1 MEESMKIILTS
12 PPEIIRKNSGQELW
26 HTSFQLYISPQDTTE
41 NDIAAILELCG
52 TTGEPMP
59 VDTENNSFVR
69 DNSVIVATINVK
81 PESDRVFNL
90 EFSGVRSSGKI
101 IRSGPVT
108 TSIDNNN
115 SKIKSAAFYVP
126 SEQLDGFLPKPGE
139 PAEWAGE
146 GFYCDTVK
154 VIQNNKF
161 DAKVIIS
168 AREIITPKIITFTDA
183 ETHTGY
189 DTLGIRRSDLKWK
202 SIWSVPAGMISEFL
216 PQCGDDASEW
226 AGQQSFISNI
236 KAEKKSDAEYLVTL
250 EADSIFNS
258 FPVGSLDDRS
268 NLKSRVDIE
277 AVYSDFYISPAE
289 AGYCMLDDGSMTVY
303 NFWSPDQC
311 PIVTSNRISYY
322 NRPLKTMLV
331 AETRYY
337 RGSTGEHLN
346 LIAEW
351 NDNNPIFSGK
361 VGKYD
366 AKWLKQDIK
375 AENITD
381 NQGDVW
387 TRIERIYRHPP
398 AGLQWNPKYWMW
410 R

>member
-1 MEESMKIILTS
+1 MKIILTS

-41 NDIAAILELCG
+41 NDITAILELCG

-108 TSIDNNN
+108 TSIDTNN

-236 KAEKKSDAEYLVTL
+236 KAEKNRTQNTSSPSRPTAFSTL
-250 EADSIFNS
+250 SPSA
-258 FPVGSLDDRS
+258 LWT
-268 NLKSRVDIE
+268 IE
-277 AVYSDFYISPAE
+277 A
-289 AGYCMLDDGSMTVY
+289 T
-303 NFWSPDQC
+303 
-311 PIVTSNRISYY
+311 
-322 NRPLKTMLV
+322 
-331 AETRYY
+331 
-337 RGSTGEHLN
+337 
-346 LIAEW
+346 
-351 NDNNPIFSGK
+351 
-361 VGKYD
+361 
-366 AKWLKQDIK
+366 
-375 AENITD
+375 
-381 NQGDVW
+381 
-387 TRIERIYRHPP
+387 
-398 AGLQWNPKYWMW
+398 
-410 R
+410 

>member
-1 MEESMKIILTS
+1 M
-12 PPEIIRKNSGQELW
+12 
-26 HTSFQLYISPQDTTE
+26 
-41 NDIAAILELCG
+41 
-52 TTGEPMP
+52 
-59 VDTENNSFVR
+59 
-69 DNSVIVATINVK
+69 
-81 PESDRVFNL
+81 
-90 EFSGVRSSGKI
+90 
-101 IRSGPVT
+101 
-108 TSIDNNN
+108 
-115 SKIKSAAFYVP
+115 
-126 SEQLDGFLPKPGE
+126 DGFLPKPGE

-226 AGQQSFISNI
+226 PGQQSFITKNH
-236 KAEKKSDAEYLVTL
+236 AEKKSDSEYLVTL

-258 FPVGSLDDRS
+258 FPIGSLDDRS

-311 PIVTSNRISYY
+311 PIVTYNRI
-322 NRPLKTMLV
+322 
-331 AETRYY
+331 
-337 RGSTGEHLN
+337 
-346 LIAEW
+346 
-351 NDNNPIFSGK
+351 
-361 VGKYD
+361 
-366 AKWLKQDIK
+366 
-375 AENITD
+375 
-381 NQGDVW
+381 
-387 TRIERIYRHPP
+387 
-398 AGLQWNPKYWMW
+398 
-410 R
+410 

>member
-1 MEESMKIILTS
+1 
-12 PPEIIRKNSGQELW
+12 
-26 HTSFQLYISPQDTTE
+26 
-41 NDIAAILELCG
+41 
-52 TTGEPMP
+52 MP

-69 DNSVIVATINVK
+69 DNSVLVATINVK

-108 TSIDNNN
+108 TSIDTNN

-258 FPVGSLDDRS
+258 FPIGSLDDRS

-398 AGLQWNPKYWMW
+398 AGLQWNTKYWMW

>member
-1 MEESMKIILTS
+1 
-12 PPEIIRKNSGQELW
+12 
-26 HTSFQLYISPQDTTE
+26 
-41 NDIAAILELCG
+41 
-52 TTGEPMP
+52 
-59 VDTENNSFVR
+59 
-69 DNSVIVATINVK
+69 
-81 PESDRVFNL
+81 
-90 EFSGVRSSGKI
+90 
-101 IRSGPVT
+101 
-108 TSIDNNN
+108 
-115 SKIKSAAFYVP
+115 
-126 SEQLDGFLPKPGE
+126 
-139 PAEWAGE
+139 
-146 GFYCDTVK
+146 
-154 VIQNNKF
+154 
-161 DAKVIIS
+161 
-168 AREIITPKIITFTDA
+168 
-183 ETHTGY
+183 
-189 DTLGIRRSDLKWK
+189 
-202 SIWSVPAGMISEFL
+202 MISEFL

-258 FPVGSLDDRS
+258 FPIGSLDDRS

-398 AGLQWNPKYWMW
+398 AGLQWNTKYWMW